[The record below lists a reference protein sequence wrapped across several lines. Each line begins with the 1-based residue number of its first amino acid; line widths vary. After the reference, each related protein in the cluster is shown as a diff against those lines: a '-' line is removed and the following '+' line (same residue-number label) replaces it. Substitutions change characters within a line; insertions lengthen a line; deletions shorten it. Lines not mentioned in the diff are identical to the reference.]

1 MRMALAGS
9 GRSDLGECWP
19 IHSANFCPTIS
30 YQSFGGGIQGMS
42 RTVPSIAVLLLSMV
56 LKVALLGRGHDHLVV
71 IEERH

>member
-1 MRMALAGS
+1 
-9 GRSDLGECWP
+9 
-19 IHSANFCPTIS
+19 
-30 YQSFGGGIQGMS
+30 MS